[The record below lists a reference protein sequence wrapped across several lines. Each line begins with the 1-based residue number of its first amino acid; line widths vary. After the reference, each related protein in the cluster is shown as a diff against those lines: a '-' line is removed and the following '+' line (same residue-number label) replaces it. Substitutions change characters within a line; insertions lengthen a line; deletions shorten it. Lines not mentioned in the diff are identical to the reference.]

1 MTIYTTFA
9 ETTLLIPVVEK
20 KIINRETKKKKLS
33 FLFSHLISLI
43 LQHNEQIFVWNSSKQ
58 KINQPS

>member
-20 KIINRETKKKKLS
+20 KIINRETKKKIE
-33 FLFSHLISLI
+33 LFVFPFNFFNLTT
-43 LQHNEQIFVWNSSKQ
+43 
-58 KINQPS
+58 